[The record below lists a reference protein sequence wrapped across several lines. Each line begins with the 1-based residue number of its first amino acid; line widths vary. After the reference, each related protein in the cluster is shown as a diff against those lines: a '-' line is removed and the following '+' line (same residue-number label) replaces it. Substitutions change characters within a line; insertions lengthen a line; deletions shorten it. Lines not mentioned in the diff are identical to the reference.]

1 MALKDRIERLKLLI
15 LDVDGVLTDGKLYY
29 GPDGEELKAFH
40 VLDGLGIKMIQDAGI
55 KLSVISGR
63 RSEAL
68 ENRLRELRIEEI
80 FLGQVNKI
88 SSLETLSFKLGVETD
103 EIGFIGD
110 DLVDLDVMKRVG
122 FPVAVKNAHPE
133 VKRVAVYTTRAEGGK
148 GALREVAELI
158 RKFR

>member
-1 MALKDRIERLKLLI
+1 MALKGRIQRLKLLI